1 MEALPRLFDVRPGI
15 HNRNILVV
23 RHTFA
28 ACAAFTFAY
37 SAAVAHSTESASPA
51 PVTAAESTRHSDAT
65 ALEQAQA
72 IVRIMF
78 PPETREQTF
87 AKTIDDMLGQF
98 RRAMK
103 VDSVPDA
110 GLRKMLNDQ
119 FDAMPGLLMP
129 TVREYLPQILDAT
142 ALAYTHEYSLDELR
156 HIRAFAETPAGSR
169 YLQTSMKLL
178 GDPAVAKV
186 NEAYLEAIQK
196 VQLAE
201 RERMQAEIVD
211 YLKKHPD
218 VAAKLQGN
226 RVPSSNE

>member
-1 MEALPRLFDVRPGI
+1 M
-15 HNRNILVV
+15 
-23 RHTFA
+23 
-28 ACAAFTFAY
+28 
-37 SAAVAHSTESASPA
+37 
-51 PVTAAESTRHSDAT
+51 TAAESTRHSDAT

>member
-1 MEALPRLFDVRPGI
+1 MNFRPGLFDVRLGI
-15 HNRNILVV
+15 YIRNILMV
-23 RHTFA
+23 RHILS
-28 ACAAFTFAY
+28 ACAAFAFAH
-37 SAAVAHSTESASPA
+37 SAAIAHSAEPPA
-51 PVTAAESTRHSDAT
+51 PAPATATDSTRDSDAM

-72 IVRIMF
+72 IVGIMF

-110 GLRKMLNDQ
+110 GLRKILNEQ
-119 FDAMPGLLMP
+119 LDAMPRLLMP
-129 TVREYLPQILDAT
+129 TVREYLPQILNAT

-186 NEAYLEAIQK
+186 NEAYLAAIQK
-196 VQLAE
+196 IQLAE
-201 RERMQAEIVD
+201 RDRMQAEISD
-211 YLKKHPD
+211 YLKKNPD
-218 VAAKLQGN
+218 VTARLEGGRGADSK
-226 RVPSSNE
+226 E

>member
-1 MEALPRLFDVRPGI
+1 
-15 HNRNILVV
+15 
-23 RHTFA
+23 
-28 ACAAFTFAY
+28 
-37 SAAVAHSTESASPA
+37 
-51 PVTAAESTRHSDAT
+51 
-65 ALEQAQA
+65 
-72 IVRIMF
+72 
-78 PPETREQTF
+78 
-87 AKTIDDMLGQF
+87 
-98 RRAMK
+98 MK